1 MLLNDFYKLK
11 EQTES
16 NGDWSFKVELNPNHS
31 IYTGHFPNQPIVPG
45 VCNLQIIRECTEL
58 VLKQKVRIVNISSC
72 KYLTVVDPTKNKDLD
87 IQLSLKASEAGEY
100 TLQALG
106 TFEETDFIKLKATIK
121 VV

>member
-1 MLLNDFYKLK
+1 MLLNDFYRLI

-16 NGDWSFKVELNPNHS
+16 NGDWSFKVELNPNHA

-45 VCNLQIIRECTEL
+45 VCNLQIIRECSEL

-72 KYLTVVDPTKNKDLD
+72 KYLTVVDPTKNKNLD

-100 TLQALG
+100 TLHALG
-106 TFEETDFIKLKATIK
+106 AFEETDFIKLKATIK

>member
-16 NGDWSFKVELNPNHS
+16 NGDWSFKVELNPNHA

-45 VCNLQIIRECTEL
+45 VCNLQIIRECSEL

-100 TLQALG
+100 MLQALG
-106 TFEETDFIKLKATIK
+106 AFEETDFIKLKATIK

>member
-45 VCNLQIIRECTEL
+45 VCNL
-58 VLKQKVRIVNISSC
+58 
-72 KYLTVVDPTKNKDLD
+72 
-87 IQLSLKASEAGEY
+87 
-100 TLQALG
+100 
-106 TFEETDFIKLKATIK
+106 
-121 VV
+121 